1 MPAASGSNTTD
12 LRSRFSLC
20 FAMIFSLSPENA
32 ARGANPSSL
41 LIEIAALL
49 RRRHH

>member
-1 MPAASGSNTTD
+1 
-12 LRSRFSLC
+12 
-20 FAMIFSLSPENA
+20 MIFSLEPENA

>member
-1 MPAASGSNTTD
+1 
-12 LRSRFSLC
+12 
-20 FAMIFSLSPENA
+20 MIFSLSPENA

-49 RRRHH
+49 RIG